1 VSELIKFRPELQNFP
16 KEITTK
22 EYVGEDDDD
31 EEEHYKDVDDEDE
44 HYKDAD
50 EEEEHNKDA
59 DEEEEE
65 EGGSVKEDET
75 DTNQEVEKK
84 KTSTWV
90 HRKISHSKSNSKS
103 GYDPLARNPL
113 FARAEQS
120 GGMWELHL
128 LTSHFHPSVSLT
140 IHSTFMVS

>member
-65 EGGSVKEDET
+65 GSVKKDET

-128 LTSHFHPSVSLT
+128 LTSHFHPLVVNLT
-140 IHSTFMVS
+140 VNSAFMVS